1 LEVVLQLS
9 STTEQREEPH
19 HVIDPRALKDNLGS
33 QAFQES
39 QEVQVWAKREIE
51 VPEVVEVQGD
61 QWEIQEIRDLKD
73 QMVPAC
79 LVLQAQP

>member
-9 STTEQREEPH
+9 STTEQREELR
-19 HVIDPRALKDNLGS
+19 HVIDPRDLQDNLGS